1 MATVTIKNIES
12 YWDTSPEEDGI
23 IQRTNSAEV
32 PGNRFVPSF
41 RNRCWDGYVEMYN
54 LKRKTLP
61 SGLVPETIQALAV
74 NGFHTEVHE
83 DSFQLE
89 DRPETVVRFELSD
102 HQLRAVTSMMENS
115 RGIVHAATN
124 SGKTKIAEA
133 WCALNDC
140 NVLYLVPTRELLN
153 QTIASFK
160 KDTNLEVGC
169 ISAGTEWIV
178 TENGVTV
185 CLVSSVIKRK
195 SSKTGK
201 VQNEAT
207 AKRFQEVAAKF
218 QAVIVDEC
226 HHSTAPGWRW
236 VLRSLLNCRYRFG
249 LSGTPWTE
257 KNEAAA
263 LRVKAYIGPVICK
276 VSNDELIQKSWSAV
290 PKIYMIPVDGVIN
303 KPIPGT
309 HVEFV
314 DIYENGIVYNNLR
327 NSMVAKLCEDLASR
341 GKNCLVIIHRII
353 HGEILSGL
361 LSLKGVDH
369 RVITSEVSTRA
380 RKEDLLDFK
389 NGRFP
394 ILISNVMGEG
404 VDIPSLN
411 GLIFASG
418 GKDSKSTLQRV
429 GRGLR
434 KKLEGLNEVEIY
446 DFLDE
451 GIKCLLGHSRK
462 RMQIYKKENF
472 QVLKKT
478 ITF

>member
-1 MATVTIKNIES
+1 MATVKINNIES
-12 YWDTSPEEDGI
+12 YWETSPEEDGI
-23 IQRTNSAEV
+23 IQRANSAEV

-41 RNRCWDGYVEMYN
+41 RNRCWDGYVEMYS

-61 SGLVPETIQALAV
+61 SGLVPETVQALSA
-74 NGFHTEVHE
+74 NGFQTEVVE
-83 DSFQLE
+83 DFVQLE

-102 HQLRAVTSMMENS
+102 HQLRAVTAMMENS

-124 SGKTKIAEA
+124 AGKTKIAEA

-169 ISAGTEWIV
+169 ISAGSEWIV

-201 VQNEAT
+201 VQNEDT
-207 AKRFQEVAAKF
+207 AKSFQEVAKNF

-226 HHSTAPGWRW
+226 HHATAPGWRW
-236 VLRSLLNCRYRFG
+236 VLRSLLNCRFRFG
-249 LSGTPWTE
+249 LSGTPWTQ
-257 KNEAAA
+257 KNDAAA
-263 LRVKAYIGPVICK
+263 LKVKAYIGPVICK
-276 VSNDELIQKSWSAV
+276 VSNDELIKKSWSAL
-290 PKIYMIPVDGVIN
+290 PRIYMVPVDGVAN
-303 KPIPGT
+303 KPIPGKLVDF
-309 HVEFV
+309 VET
-314 DIYENGIVYNNLR
+314 YENGVVYNNLR
-327 NSMVAKLCEDLASR
+327 NSIVAKLCEGFAQR
-341 GKNCLVIIHRII
+341 KKNCLVIIHRII
-353 HGEILSGL
+353 HGEILSQL
-361 LSLKGVDH
+361 LNLKGVDH
-369 RVITSEVSTRA
+369 RVITSEASVRD
-380 RKEDLLDFK
+380 RREHLVGFKE
-389 NGRFP
+389 GAFP

-434 KKLEGLNEVEIY
+434 KKLEGVNEVEIY
-446 DFLDE
+446 DFLDK
-451 GIKCLLGHSRK
+451 GIPVLKRHSQR
-462 RMQIYKKENF
+462 RIQIYRKENF
-472 QVLKKT
+472 EVLERI